1 MKRFKKFLEE
11 EDLDLYESDADDH
24 VGEDDDDDEAKDY
37 KPRSKGEQKFKD
49 KHKVD
54 TKEHPTADPSL
65 HKGSNKQTSPEGTKQ
80 GEKSVVSAGTSVKQS
95 KGGGSSKRPADRT
108 DGDKKVVNPIK
119 EGIEEINE
127 DVIDTLKKIVKDKQ
141 AQTVKFEDGKSVKV
155 DLFTA
160 SALVAVH
167 DKVNKQNQ
175 EKIKRMANKSPDQFM
190 KVVDVAMKM
199 VK

>member
-1 MKRFKKFLEE
+1 MKRFKNFLEDE
-11 EDLDLYESDADDH
+11 EVEIDTDLVVDA
-24 VGEDDDDDEAKDY
+24 VEEEVIED
-37 KPRSKGEQKFKD
+37 S
-49 KHKVD
+49 
-54 TKEHPTADPSL
+54 
-65 HKGSNKQTSPEGTKQ
+65 
-80 GEKSVVSAGTSVKQS
+80 
-95 KGGGSSKRPADRT
+95 
-108 DGDKKVVNPIK
+108 
-119 EGIEEINE
+119 IEESVEELNE

-141 AQTVKFEDGKSVKV
+141 AQKVKFDNKKSTTV

-160 SALVAVH
+160 SALIAVY